1 MKEKDLV
8 KMGMQ
13 RRDVSEEESGDAP
26 YHYYSWEPYEG
37 SAFGLIS
44 SASDDKPVKKKD
56 DWKVYLFDDPRVEF
70 KKADDVEL
78 FMEVVKRN
86 TKKK

>member
-1 MKEKDLV
+1 MKEKDLI
-8 KMGMQ
+8 KIGMQ
-13 RRDVSEEESGDAP
+13 RCDVSKEESGDAP

-44 SASDDKPVKKKD
+44 SASDDKSVKKKGE
-56 DWKVYLFDDPRVEF
+56 WEVYFFDDSRVVF
-70 KKADDVEL
+70 KDAEDVKL
-78 FMEVVKRN
+78 FIEVVKRN